1 MSQTHTLSEE
11 KKLTVLCRV
20 EPGCLGP
27 DGKDYIEA
35 FCVFAQGEL
44 TTIDRDFVHW
54 LIVPRYD
61 KSLPETQ
68 YQLASK
74 NLTYAQACKYLE
86 MFGKQLDDFETH
98 LNEKLAELID
108 QHLGR

>member
-1 MSQTHTLSEE
+1 MSQNQVLPDE

-27 DGKDYIEA
+27 DGKNYIEE
-35 FCVFAQGEL
+35 FCRFAEQEF
-44 TTIDRDFVHW
+44 TEIDRDFVHW

-68 YQLASK
+68 YQLAAK
-74 NLTYAQACKYLE
+74 NLTYQQACKYLAL
-86 MFGKQLDDFETH
+86 FGKELDEFESH